1 LTVILLIAGL
11 LAYRSM
17 PAETFPEINQPE
29 IFITTIYPGNAPL
42 DMERL
47 VTRPIEK
54 EVKGLSGVDKV
65 TSTSSQGFS
74 TIRVKFDFS
83 VAPSEALR
91 KVKDKVDAAQAT
103 ADFPKDLPAAPN
115 VAEFKFSELV
125 PIQNINLS
133 GNYTPTQLNEYAEYL
148 EEQIE
153 NLPEISKVD
162 IRGMDAREVAVRLDM
177 QQMQAMSISF
187 GDVAQAIQSENMSI
201 SGGDIL
207 VDGYRRNV
215 RISGEMN
222 EVAELSELVVKHEK
236 GNLVYLKDIAEVK
249 FGEVEKESYSRE
261 YTKPVVTLDVVKRGG
276 ENLIAVS
283 DKIRLILADARANT
297 LPDDVQVTVTNDQSN
312 RTRNQLGELENS
324 ILFGVLLVVLVLM
337 FFLGLRNALFVGIAI
352 PLSMLLSFFVL
363 GAMGVTLNTMV
374 LFALV
379 LALGMLVD
387 NGIVVVENIYRY
399 TDLGYDLK
407 TAARKGTGEIAIPI
421 IASTATTVAAF
432 LPLAIWPGLIGEFM
446 KYLPITLVIVL
457 SSSLFVALVVNPAL
471 ASRYMKVKEEGMDV
485 KKWSKRGFWAAG
497 IGLPLNLAGYALEGS
512 AATALHTLG
521 NLLFYSGG
529 LTAFYVLWLHEATE
543 RFRETNLPKLEKF
556 YGRIVGYALR
566 AKNVN
571 KMYYG
576 TIGLLVASVALL
588 VVFPPK
594 VVFFPSNE
602 PNLANI
608 YIEMPIGTDIEE
620 TNALTKRIED
630 RVLKVIDKYA
640 YNQEGAR
647 YNYMVESVI
656 AQVGAG
662 TGDPRT
668 GNTAEKTPHKAKVIV
683 AFRETAF
690 RVDKEGNKVLSSVVL
705 DDLRANMK
713 GFPGAVIAVDK
724 DAAGPPVGPPINVEF
739 SGDDYYQVLAAA
751 EDARAFIQS
760 QGFQGIDELKL
771 DVESGKP
778 EMPIEIDRTKARSL
792 GVSTGQV
799 GDAIRPALFGK
810 EVDRFKDGEDDYPI
824 NLRLQDEYRYNMDNL
839 LSQRITFRDQ
849 ASGKIKQVPIS
860 AVATA
865 SKASTFSGV
874 KRKEGDRVITLFS
887 GVTEGANANE
897 LVALIKQT
905 METYPLPD
913 GVTVSFTGEQEEQA
927 KELSFLSKALLGAVF
942 LIYLII
948 VGQFNSTKVP
958 RIIMTTVGLSLIGV
972 FLGLVIFR
980 MDFVIIMTMIG
991 LISLAGVVVNNAIV
1005 LADYYGQLVMRRKAE
1020 LGLAEEAMLTLEET
1034 RHLLAETGATRLRPV
1049 LLTAITTVLG
1059 LIPLA
1064 IGLNINFFTL
1074 FSQNDPQI
1082 YVGGDTVMF
1091 WGPLSWT
1098 VIFGLTFA
1106 TFLTLVLV
1114 PVQLYR
1120 VEAKKVRRAERR
1132 TLAA

>member
-1 LTVILLIAGL
+1 
-11 LAYRSM
+11 
-17 PAETFPEINQPE
+17 
-29 IFITTIYPGNAPL
+29 
-42 DMERL
+42 
-47 VTRPIEK
+47 
-54 EVKGLSGVDKV
+54 
-65 TSTSSQGFS
+65 
-74 TIRVKFDFS
+74 
-83 VAPSEALR
+83 
-91 KVKDKVDAAQAT
+91 
-103 ADFPKDLPAAPN
+103 
-115 VAEFKFSELV
+115 
-125 PIQNINLS
+125 
-133 GNYTPTQLNEYAEYL
+133 
-148 EEQIE
+148 
-153 NLPEISKVD
+153 
-162 IRGMDAREVAVRLDM
+162 
-177 QQMQAMSISF
+177 
-187 GDVAQAIQSENMSI
+187 
-201 SGGDIL
+201 
-207 VDGYRRNV
+207 
-215 RISGEMN
+215 
-222 EVAELSELVVKHEK
+222 
-236 GNLVYLKDIAEVK
+236 
-249 FGEVEKESYSRE
+249 
-261 YTKPVVTLDVVKRGG
+261 
-276 ENLIAVS
+276 
-283 DKIRLILADARANT
+283 
-297 LPDDVQVTVTNDQSN
+297 
-312 RTRNQLGELENS
+312 
-324 ILFGVLLVVLVLM
+324 
-337 FFLGLRNALFVGIAI
+337 
-352 PLSMLLSFFVL
+352 
-363 GAMGVTLNTMV
+363 
-374 LFALV
+374 
-379 LALGMLVD
+379 
-387 NGIVVVENIYRY
+387 
-399 TDLGYDLK
+399 
-407 TAARKGTGEIAIPI
+407 
-421 IASTATTVAAF
+421 
-432 LPLAIWPGLIGEFM
+432 
-446 KYLPITLVIVL
+446 VIVL

-471 ASRYMKVKEEGMDV
+471 ASRYMKVKEEGINV
-485 KKWSKRGFWAAG
+485 KKWSKRGLLAAG
-497 IGLPLNLAGYALEGS
+497 IGLPLNLAGYALDG
-512 AATALHTLG
+512 AGTTAMHVVG

-529 LTAFYVLWLHEATE
+529 LTALYVLWLHEATDK
-543 RFRETNLPKLEKF
+543 FREINLPKLENF
-556 YGRIVGYALR
+556 YGRVVGYALR
-566 AKNVN
+566 ATNVN

-576 TIGLLVASVALL
+576 TIGLLVASLVLF

-608 YIEMPIGTDIEE
+608 YMEMPIGTDIEE
-620 TNALTKRIED
+620 TNALTQKIED

-640 YNQEGAR
+640 YTKDGAR

-690 RVDKEGNKVLSSVVL
+690 RVDEEGNKVLSSVVL

-724 DAAGPPVGPPINVEF
+724 DAAGPPVGPPINLEF

-751 EDARAFIQS
+751 EAARAYIQS

-799 GDAIRPALFGK
+799 GDAIRTALFGK

-860 AVATA
+860 AVASA
-865 SKASTFSGV
+865 SKASTFSSV

-897 LVALIKQT
+897 LVARIKQT
-905 METYPLPD
+905 METYPLPE

-948 VGQFNSTKVP
+948 VAQFNSTKVP

-1020 LGLAEEAMLTLEET
+1020 LGMAEDDLLTLDET

-1059 LIPLA
+1059 LVPLA

-1074 FSQNDPQI
+1074 FSHNDPQI

>member
-1 LTVILLIAGL
+1 
-11 LAYRSM
+11 M
-17 PAETFPEINQPE
+17 
-29 IFITTIYPGNAPL
+29 
-42 DMERL
+42 
-47 VTRPIEK
+47 
-54 EVKGLSGVDKV
+54 
-65 TSTSSQGFS
+65 
-74 TIRVKFDFS
+74 
-83 VAPSEALR
+83 
-91 KVKDKVDAAQAT
+91 
-103 ADFPKDLPAAPN
+103 
-115 VAEFKFSELV
+115 
-125 PIQNINLS
+125 
-133 GNYTPTQLNEYAEYL
+133 
-148 EEQIE
+148 
-153 NLPEISKVD
+153 
-162 IRGMDAREVAVRLDM
+162 
-177 QQMQAMSISF
+177 
-187 GDVAQAIQSENMSI
+187 
-201 SGGDIL
+201 
-207 VDGYRRNV
+207 
-215 RISGEMN
+215 
-222 EVAELSELVVKHEK
+222 
-236 GNLVYLKDIAEVK
+236 
-249 FGEVEKESYSRE
+249 
-261 YTKPVVTLDVVKRGG
+261 
-276 ENLIAVS
+276 
-283 DKIRLILADARANT
+283 
-297 LPDDVQVTVTNDQSN
+297 
-312 RTRNQLGELENS
+312 
-324 ILFGVLLVVLVLM
+324 
-337 FFLGLRNALFVGIAI
+337 
-352 PLSMLLSFFVL
+352 
-363 GAMGVTLNTMV
+363 
-374 LFALV
+374 
-379 LALGMLVD
+379 
-387 NGIVVVENIYRY
+387 
-399 TDLGYDLK
+399 
-407 TAARKGTGEIAIPI
+407 
-421 IASTATTVAAF
+421 
-432 LPLAIWPGLIGEFM
+432 
-446 KYLPITLVIVL
+446 
-457 SSSLFVALVVNPAL
+457 
-471 ASRYMKVKEEGMDV
+471 
-485 KKWSKRGFWAAG
+485 
-497 IGLPLNLAGYALEGS
+497 
-512 AATALHTLG
+512 
-521 NLLFYSGG
+521 
-529 LTAFYVLWLHEATE
+529 
-543 RFRETNLPKLEKF
+543 
-556 YGRIVGYALR
+556 
-566 AKNVN
+566 
-571 KMYYG
+571 
-576 TIGLLVASVALL
+576 
-588 VVFPPK
+588 
-594 VVFFPSNE
+594 
-602 PNLANI
+602 
-608 YIEMPIGTDIEE
+608 EMPIGTDIEE

-640 YNQEGAR
+640 YTQDGAR

-690 RVDKEGNKVLSSVVL
+690 RVDEKGNKVLSSVVL

-724 DAAGPPVGPPINVEF
+724 DAAGPPVGPPINLEF

-751 EDARAFIQS
+751 EAARAYIQS

-799 GDAIRPALFGK
+799 GDAIRTALFGK

-824 NLRLQDEYRYNMDNL
+824 NLRLQDEYRYDMDNL

-849 ASGKIKQVPIS
+849 ASGRIKQVPIS

-897 LVALIKQT
+897 LVARIKQT
-905 METYPLPD
+905 METYPLPE

-948 VGQFNSTKVP
+948 VAQFNSTKVP

-1020 LGLAEEAMLTLEET
+1020 LGMAEEDLLTLEET

-1059 LIPLA
+1059 LVPLA